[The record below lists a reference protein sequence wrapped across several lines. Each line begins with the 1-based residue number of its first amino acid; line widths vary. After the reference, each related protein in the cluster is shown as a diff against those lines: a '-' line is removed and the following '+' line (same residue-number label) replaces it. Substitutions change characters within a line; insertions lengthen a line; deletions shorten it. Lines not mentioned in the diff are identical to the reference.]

1 MVGQVYFYLVVSL
14 KQELESSLQYGQK
27 EKLNCEG
34 RLVLRVFDDF
44 FKTIRYLAKVDT
56 VKVLLKLLDLLLF
69 SVLELS
75 ELKHLEG
82 EFKVRPAHRVEYHE

>member
-1 MVGQVYFYLVVSL
+1 M
-14 KQELESSLQYGQK
+14 QYGQK
-27 EKLNCEG
+27 EKLNCER
-34 RLVLRVFDDF
+34 RLLLRVFDDF

-75 ELKHLEG
+75 ELKHLGG

>member
-27 EKLNCEG
+27 EKLNSEG
-34 RLVLRVFDDF
+34 RLLLRVFDDF
-44 FKTIRYLAKVDT
+44 FETIRYLAKVDT

-75 ELKHLEG
+75 ELKHLGG